1 MPAAHIP
8 IISKMQF
15 IIHICSV
22 HVLGSCNWNPSMG
35 RIGLFSFEFSH
46 AVLFTSWSYIARYH
60 LIPHLY
66 KSYEY
71 YKLMIFS
78 EDIIHK
84 PAKPRMWETTLFSI
98 VIMIVSWLESLLHWS
113 EAWLSHL
120 SLWIWINLSSMA
132 ISQGLTPPSFSIF
145 TQEFTCTIPYF
156 TLRTCLNHYM
166 ENLSNPIL
174 NFYLKV
180 FLNFFL
186 FSFFKL

>member
-1 MPAAHIP
+1 MCWEAATETLPWAGLVCFPLSSPMP
-8 IISKMQF
+8 
-15 IIHICSV
+15 C
-22 HVLGSCNWNPSMG
+22 
-35 RIGLFSFEFSH
+35 FSH
-46 AVLFTSWSYIARYH
+46 LEATLPGTTLY
-60 LIPHLY
+60 PTCY

-71 YKLMIFS
+71 YKLIIFS

-120 SLWIWINLSSMA
+120 SLWIWINLSPMV

-156 TLRTCLNHYM
+156 TLWTCLNHYM

-174 NFYLKV
+174 NFCLKV
-180 FLNFFL
+180 FLKFFFL